1 MPLLD
6 IHAHI
11 LPHVFL
17 DMVNSGKIDG
27 VSLVRRANGTTAV
40 DFPAGTHPCSPV
52 FYDEHAQLALMDEH
66 GIDLQA
72 VSVSPRLFFMKC
84 PRKPLRRCAASLMM
98 RFFSAAV
105 CIPRDSYP

>member
-27 VSLVRRANGTTAV
+27 VLLVHRANGTIAV

-72 VSVSPRLFFMKC
+72 VSVSPRLFFLRNARGNRFDAV
-84 PRKPLRRCAASLMM
+84 PPL
-98 RFFSAAV
+98 
-105 CIPRDSYP
+105 